1 MFQKHSTTRQDFG
14 KDWNTS
20 TPVNNPTV
28 DQERLALLLPLG
40 IQVTMAPL
48 PVDMCFHPCCCR
60 FSLAGSQADC
70 DCIRAGSQ
78 GSSALKLVATQS
90 EPHSASNQLSC
101 PMWTSAMERRGTR
114 GTRETRGILKL
125 DVRIRPSEV
134 DGTSSCRMDV
144 PFRQTRRAREKE
156 KIPRDGEDV
165 RHSADRI
172 GGSTPPKCPP
182 LD

>member
-1 MFQKHSTTRQDFG
+1 MLQKHSTTRQDFG
-14 KDWNTS
+14 NDWNIS
-20 TPVNNPTV
+20 TPVNNSAA

-40 IQVTMAPL
+40 NQVTMAPL
-48 PVDMCFHPCCCR
+48 PVDMCFPYCYR
-60 FSLAGSQADC
+60 FSLAGSQAGC

-114 GTRETRGILKL
+114 ETRGILKL

-134 DGTSSCRMDV
+134 DGTTSCRMDV